1 MKTQEA
7 LNLLERWSEA
17 DLGDMFGLMCIYKEM
32 GHAKVQVDVEH
43 MHDIVLMAIEYLK
56 NAEKQ

>member
-32 GHAKVQVDVEH
+32 GHTKVQIDTEH
-43 MHDIVLMAIEYLK
+43 IQDILLMAIECLQ
-56 NAEKQ
+56 NVEKH

>member
-32 GHAKVQVDVEH
+32 GHTKAQVDVEH
-43 MHDIVLMAIEYLK
+43 IHDIVLMAIEYLQNVGK
-56 NAEKQ
+56 H